1 MNEKEKYFIDLSKL
15 GEEQQKHI
23 FSLLPERKKT
33 VQYWFDKHNILLYF
47 DNVDGLW
54 WVNGDIAPFDKTEL
68 TYPDFIKL
76 FEGGE
81 EENTEISF
89 ETEYRLEEFRKIQSE
104 YFDENGECY
113 SDIRLSKNIMEQ
125 MLTLINQLET
135 ELNSNQ

>member
-1 MNEKEKYFIDLSKL
+1 MNKEKYFIDLSKCS
-15 GEEQQKHI
+15 EEQIKEI
-23 FSLLPERKKT
+23 EKLTDRKIDEC
-33 VQYWFDKHNILLYF
+33 YLSDKLFFYDGKWEASGGYAILKL
-47 DNVDGLW
+47 NL
-54 WVNGDIAPFDKTEL
+54 TEL

-81 EENTEISF
+81 EENTELSF

-113 SDIRLSKNIMEQ
+113 SGIRLSKNIMEQ
-125 MLTLINQLET
+125 MLTLINQLEN